1 MKKKTGFTLIELLA
15 TIVVLAIIILIA
27 TPIVFR
33 IINSSKKSAYMK
45 SASLLLNSFN
55 LYYIDGQ
62 PHLENTIFNCNESKC
77 VSDKKDKNG
86 KIKEI
91 NVNGNIG
98 TGKATVGK
106 DGKISFDITNNDYC
120 AYKSAGSD
128 EIFIID
134 GTCEENNI
142 EIIHDVTN
150 PIITKTGEIVTSHTI
165 TINYEATDDI
175 GIKEVLYSY
184 GESKNKLDKQGSCSN
199 DSCVISNLESLQHYY
214 YKICAIDQGL
224 NKSNPCIT
232 GSAKTKA
239 SIEGTPIITAQWPS
253 TTSIKVDVSGMTIDE
268 SDSISY
274 RYSINGE
281 VKQDWTTD
289 SSYTYSNLTEGTAN
303 EVLVETKA
311 TSGGDLGNN
320 KEATI
325 YTSKTVTDT
334 KSGYTTNSECNND
347 TITIEES
354 EIYGGIIIAP
364 NCSSKTT
371 TKSCSTTTEGYSRC
385 SSSSTCYI
393 EGIGNVTASR
403 YDYDTE
409 DFNCEWV
416 DDETCEDV
424 YKGEECTWV
433 DDGKTCYTEI
443 EEQCYWEQPCENIW
457 VPENCDDEDS
467 GANCGYWYEDCNS
480 PAKVEV
486 CEDVE
491 VENCILNQKE
501 VCEDI
506 YEEECYDSSYESC
519 DTYYTCYYR
528 ATKNIITYNAL
539 YEGVLIPKQTKY

>member
-334 KSGYTTNSECNND
+334 KSGYTTNNLCKNSTKVIESTDIYNS
-347 TITIEES
+347 ITLTSPTCTSYTEKQ
-354 EIYGGIIIAP
+354 
-364 NCSSKTT
+364 SKY
-371 TKSCSTTTEGYSRC
+371 CSTTKGTYGSCSSTRTCSISGGSGTVSLIDKTEG
-385 SSSSTCYI
+385 
-393 EGIGNVTASR
+393 
-403 YDYDTE
+403 
-409 DFNCEWV
+409 
-416 DDETCEDV
+416 
-424 YKGEECTWV
+424 
-433 DDGKTCYTEI
+433 
-443 EEQCYWEQPCENIW
+443 
-457 VPENCDDEDS
+457 
-467 GANCGYWYEDCNS
+467 
-480 PAKVEV
+480 
-486 CEDVE
+486 
-491 VENCILNQKE
+491 
-501 VCEDI
+501 
-506 YEEECYDSSYESC
+506 EECYDDCDEVCEEVCHEENCGWGPIICDTGDCDTSGGMDELDCFVENDCYHVWGCDNVCNDECYDDCDYVC
-519 DTYYTCYYR
+519 DTYTTCEYGGYIDVNTTLYK
-528 ATKNIITYNAL
+528 ATYSGIVKPKTQTY
-539 YEGVLIPKQTKY
+539 